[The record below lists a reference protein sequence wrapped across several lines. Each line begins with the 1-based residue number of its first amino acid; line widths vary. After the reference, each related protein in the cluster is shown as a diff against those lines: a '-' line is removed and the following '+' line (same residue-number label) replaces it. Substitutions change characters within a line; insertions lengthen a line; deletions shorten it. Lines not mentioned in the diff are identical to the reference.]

1 MSIILDFVFL
11 HADGE
16 DGNID
21 NDNFPAGGGRWMLER
36 RLRESAPSG
45 IVLGGEMLGLYD
57 GRLV

>member
-1 MSIILDFVFL
+1 VFL